1 MRPTD
6 ADITRLLHELK
17 DQNDG
22 QLDAVLPLVYDRIR
36 ALAQRQLQR
45 LPRSPTLSATVLA
58 NEAYLKLQES
68 EQQQWQD
75 REHFFA
81 VMAVMLRRLV
91 IDHAR
96 AVSAQKRGG
105 RERPTSLAELE
116 GLGIEPIS
124 EPRSESL
131 LRLDAALDRLAD
143 IDERAGQVVEM
154 KFFGGFTSLE
164 IADVLKV
171 SEVTVKRDWRFA
183 RAWLQQAMDGN
194 AD

>member
-183 RAWLQQAMDGN
+183 RAWLQQAMDDN

>member
-183 RAWLQQAMDGN
+183 RAWLQQAMEDN

>member
-1 MRPTD
+1 MRPSE
-6 ADITRLLHELK
+6 ADITRLLHGLK
-17 DQNDG
+17 AQNEG
-22 QLDAVLPLVYDRIR
+22 KLDAVLPLVYDRIR

-45 LPRSPTLSATVLA
+45 LPPTPTLSATVLA
-58 NEAYLKLQES
+58 NEAFLKLQEG
-68 EQQQWQD
+68 EQQHWQD

-91 IDHAR
+91 IDYAR
-96 AVSAQKRGG
+96 SMSAKKRGG
-105 RERPTSLAELE
+105 RGRPESLAELE
-116 GLGIEPIS
+116 DLGIEPIS
-124 EPRSESL
+124 EPRSASL
-131 LRLDAALDRLAD
+131 LRLDAALDRLAE

-183 RAWLQQAMDGN
+183 RAWLQQTMQED
-194 AD
+194 D

>member
-1 MRPTD
+1 MRPSE

-17 DQNDG
+17 NQNDG

-36 ALAQRQLQR
+36 ALAHRQLQK

-58 NEAYLKLQES
+58 NEAYLKLHDA

-91 IDHAR
+91 VDHAR
-96 AVSAQKRGG
+96 AVSAKKRGG
-105 RERPTSLAELE
+105 RERPSSLAELE
-116 GLGIEPIS
+116 ALGVEPIS

-131 LRLDAALDRLAD
+131 LRLDAALERLFE
-143 IDERAGQVVEM
+143 IDERASQVVEM

-183 RAWLQQAMDGN
+183 RAWLKQNIQED
-194 AD
+194 D

>member
-1 MRPTD
+1 MRPSD

-58 NEAYLKLQES
+58 NEAYLKLHDG
-68 EQQQWQD
+68 EQQHWQD

-96 AVSAQKRGG
+96 SVSAQKRGG
-105 RERPTSLAELE
+105 RERPASLAELE

-131 LRLDAALDRLAD
+131 LRLDAALNRLAD

-183 RAWLQQAMDGN
+183 RAWLQQAMQD
-194 AD
+194 DD